1 MLKKLFRYELKAM
14 GRLLLP
20 LYGATVL
27 MGIISAVVYS
37 FSPGVSNGIITIDS
51 SSVVGATIFT
61 IVMVMQVMLT
71 LSTIVFSYVF
81 AIYRFK
87 KNLLDGEGYLMN
99 TLPVTTGQNILAK
112 LLAASLFEL
121 LAIIT
126 VLLSWFLF
134 AFASTATIKD
144 LWDYIVAGLRNL
156 FVDVTVS
163 DALILIEVIILVLV
177 AFIQSNLMFYASMS
191 VGYSSNG
198 RKLLKSIGIYV
209 AFYMASQIVGTVLLS
224 IISISAGGN
233 IESNAAGHM
242 ILLTSLIFS
251 VAFSIGYW
259 FLTKYFM
266 KNKLNLQ

>member
-144 LWDYIVAGLRNL
+144 LWDYIAAGLRNL

-163 DALILIEVIILVLV
+163 DALILIEAIILV

-198 RKLLKSIGIYV
+198 RKLLKSIGMYV

-224 IISISAGGN
+224 IISISTGN